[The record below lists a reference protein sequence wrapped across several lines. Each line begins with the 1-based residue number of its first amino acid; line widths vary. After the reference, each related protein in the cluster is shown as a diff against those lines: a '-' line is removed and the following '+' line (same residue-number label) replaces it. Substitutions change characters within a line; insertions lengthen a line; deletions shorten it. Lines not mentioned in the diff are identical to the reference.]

1 MITTANAYY
10 DGNSIRVLGVLP
22 AKKNQR
28 LRIEVLDEFM
38 PAQKDSVASLRGF
51 FHIATTEE
59 MREKEK
65 SVWAES
71 VEDRAE

>member
-1 MITTANAYY
+1 MVAANAYY
-10 DGNSIRVLGVLP
+10 DGHSIRLLDRLP

-28 LRIEVLDEFM
+28 LKIEVLDDFM
-38 PAQKDSVASLRGF
+38 PAQNDTVASLRGF
-51 FHIATTEE
+51 FHVDTTEE

-71 VEDRAE
+71 VEDRSE

>member
-1 MITTANAYY
+1 MVATANAYY
-10 DGNSIRVLGVLP
+10 DGNTVRLLGVLP

-38 PAQKDSVASLRGF
+38 PVQNDTVASLRGF
-51 FHIATTEE
+51 FHIDTTEE

-65 SVWAES
+65 SIWAES